1 MSHAI
6 PPSEEPSAEASP
18 PPRRAAGSPA
28 PTGNVSAGQ
37 PTFEQF
43 SEVHRSEDFALL
55 RGKFRRFAF
64 PWTVA
69 FLVWYFLYVLLS
81 VYARDLMSTRVFGNV
96 NLGILLG
103 LLQFVTTFGLT
114 WLYIRHANK
123 SLDPIVTR
131 IQDRVGAA
139 GRADLPTDDTSA
151 RSTGETDPDKHGGR

>member
-1 MSHAI
+1 MMSHVQ
-6 PPSEEPSAEASP
+6 PPPDEVPEHPRPAEPTS
-18 PPRRAAGSPA
+18 PPRRAADPA
-28 PTGNVSAGQ
+28 TAGQ
-37 PTFEQF
+37 PSPEQF
-43 SEVHRSEDFALL
+43 ATLHRSDDFALL

-81 VYARDLMSTRVFGNV
+81 VYAKDLMATPVIGSV

-123 SLDPIVTR
+123 SLDPVVERLQGT
-131 IQDRVGAA
+131 VGTDS
-139 GRADLPTDDTSA
+139 GADGATTK
-151 RSTGETDPDKHGGR
+151 EGGR

>member
-1 MSHAI
+1 MSHVQ
-6 PPSEEPSAEASP
+6 PPPDEVPDAPRSAESTP
-18 PPRRAAGSPA
+18 PPRRAVDA
-28 PTGNVSAGQ
+28 SAGQ

-43 SEVHRSEDFALL
+43 ATLHRSEDFALL

-64 PWTVA
+64 PWAVA

-81 VYARDLMSTRVFGNV
+81 VYAKDLMSTPVIGNV

-123 SLDPIVTR
+123 SLDPVV
-131 IQDRVGAA
+131 DRLQAAVG
-139 GRADLPTDDTSA
+139 PTDSLEKEGD
-151 RSTGETDPDKHGGR
+151 R